1 LNKKQESQL
10 KKLNLIGEKLNK
22 FCEQFDLNLNLNE
35 KKSSTITSPPAV
47 HNVEK
52 SAIKWDEKVFENLK
66 RPDTKQ
72 DVNLIFHLI

>member
-1 LNKKQESQL
+1 MNKKQESQL

-35 KKSSTITSPPAV
+35 KKSSTITTPSVV

-52 SAIKWDEKVFENLK
+52 SAIKWDEKVLENLK

-72 DVNLIFHLI
+72 DVKFNFRLI

>member
-1 LNKKQESQL
+1 MNKKQESQL

-35 KKSSTITSPPAV
+35 KKSNTTTAPSAV
-47 HNVEK
+47 HNMEK

-72 DVNLIFHLI
+72 DVNLIYRLI